1 MSSDKFTYQFR
12 QQKEV
17 VPRDTVKLDRIKK
30 LSFIVDEFNMFYG
43 VTLRESGKLDL
54 FWDMTLVDSPK

>member
-1 MSSDKFTYQFR
+1 MSSDIFKYQFR

-17 VPRDTVKLDRIKK
+17 VPRDTVKLDKIKK

-43 VTLRESGKLDL
+43 ATLRESG
-54 FWDMTLVDSPK
+54 